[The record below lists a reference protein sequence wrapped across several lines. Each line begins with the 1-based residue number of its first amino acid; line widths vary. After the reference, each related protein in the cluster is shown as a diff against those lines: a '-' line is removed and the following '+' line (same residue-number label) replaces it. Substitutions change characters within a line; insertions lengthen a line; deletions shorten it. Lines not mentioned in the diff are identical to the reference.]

1 MSTATLAPQTLPAVP
16 ASLLQTA
23 DLTKEG
29 LYYLLDLASSYKQ
42 DPLAHRDALA
52 GSTVVLFFDKPS
64 TRTRI
69 SMETAVT
76 RLGGHPITVRP
87 TELQLGKGE
96 TIEDTA
102 RVISAYAT
110 ACCIRTFA
118 HEDVERLANAASI
131 PVINTLTDEHHPCQS
146 LADLLTLKEHY
157 GSVAGLRL
165 AYVGD
170 GNNNVTHSL
179 IEAAALVGMDMV
191 VAAPPSYEPQPQV
204 IAWAKAKNEESGGH
218 LMLTVDPYEAV
229 TGADAV
235 YTDLW
240 VSMGNADHERPARA
254 KVFTRY
260 RVDAELMSH
269 ASAHSVFMHCLP
281 ANRAEEVASEV
292 IDGPQSVVFQQAA
305 NRLPTGQAVLY
316 ALVTSRRAG

>member
-1 MSTATLAPQTLPAVP
+1 
-16 ASLLQTA
+16 LLQTA
-23 DLTKEG
+23 DLSRENI
-29 LYYLLDLASSYKQ
+29 YYLLDLASSYKR
-42 DPLAHRDALA
+42 DPLAHCGQLA
-52 GSTVVLFFDKPS
+52 GSTVVLMFDKPS

-87 TELQLGKGE
+87 AELQLGKGE

-102 RVISAYAT
+102 RVISSYAA

-118 HEDVERLANAASI
+118 HTDVERFAAAASI
-131 PVINTLTDEHHPCQS
+131 PIVNTLTDEHHPCQS
-146 LADLLTLKEHY
+146 LADLLTLKEHF
-157 GSVAGLRL
+157 GKLAGLRL

-179 IEAAALVGMDMV
+179 IEAAAIVGMDMV
-191 VAAPPSYEPQPQV
+191 VSAPPSYEPQPQV
-204 IAWAKAKNEESGGH
+204 TSWAAEKNKESGGH
-218 LMLTVDPYEAV
+218 LTLTGDPYDAV
-229 TGADAV
+229 KGADAV

-254 KVFTRY
+254 KVFSKY
-260 RVDAELMSH
+260 RVDAQLMGC
-269 ASAHSVFMHCLP
+269 AGAQAVFMHCLP

-292 IDGPQSVVFQQAA
+292 IDGPQSVAFSQAA

-316 ALVTSRRAG
+316 ALVAGRRSA